1 MKYSINKHIQMFATW
16 TAARAVQRSFTTTKK
31 IKAAIEK
38 TSLPSFSKLKIRTDV
53 AFEDFHRKCAK
64 KIMLSLKK
72 ENCSYGR
79 ASKIIAVYLKTT
91 IVLPKNGK
99 GRICSLIH
107 CPIDRI
113 LLSNIAKK
121 QKLKHLK
128 KTIWT
133 KLNEEK
139 YWQLI
144 DELRANDLT
153 PDWKLEE
160 YWEIN

>member
-1 MKYSINKHIQMFATW
+1 MFATW

-38 TSLPSFSKLKIRTDV
+38 TSLPSFSKLKIRTD
-53 AFEDFHRKCAK
+53 ADFEDFHRICAK
-64 KIMLSLKK
+64 TIMHSLKK
-72 ENCSYGR
+72 EKCTYGR

-91 IVLPKNGK
+91 IILPLNGK

-113 LLSNIAKK
+113 LLTNIAKE

-160 YWEIN
+160 HWEIN